1 MKSKSKFD
9 YPMSVNREALVSIIK
24 TSSMLLRLSDRFF
37 APFKTTDIQFNILM
51 ILKNSTHEGISQQ
64 ELSEKLVVTKS
75 NVVGLVDRMERQ
87 GLVERKAHPTDR
99 RFNQIVITQK
109 GRELVEKVEIHYYKE
124 VDRMMA
130 GLSESEKRAIIEA
143 TAKVREYLK
152 KCGEGVGD
160 ESEK

>member
-1 MKSKSKFD
+1 MKSKGKFD

-37 APFKTTDIQFNILM
+37 APFETSDIQFNILM
-51 ILKNSTHEGISQQ
+51 ILKNSVQEGISQQ
-64 ELSEKLVVTKS
+64 KLSEKLVVTKS